1 MKLWDNFIFKDVKM
15 KVAVCPGSF
24 DPVTNGHIDVIN
36 RASNLFDKIIIGVT
50 VSTEK
55 DPMFTLDERLMLI
68 KKALKENGKV
78 IVESY
83 NTLLIDFAKRH
94 GAKAI
99 IRGLRAISD
108 FEREF
113 QIAQFNKKLAN
124 DIETLFIMSRPEYA
138 YLSSSAVKEVAKY
151 GGNVSYWVPE
161 IVEKELLK
169 RLK

>member
-1 MKLWDNFIFKDVKM
+1 M

-36 RASNLFDKIIIGVT
+36 RASSLFDKIVVGVT

-55 DPMFTLDERLMLI
+55 HPTFTLDERVKLI
-68 KKALKENGKV
+68 KNALLENGKV

-83 NTLLIDFAKRH
+83 NTLLIDFAKKH

-99 IRGLRAISD
+99 IRGLRATSD

-113 QIAQFNKKLAN
+113 QIAQFNKKLEP

-151 GGNVSYWVPE
+151 GGNVSFYVPE
-161 IVEKELLK
+161 NVEKELKK